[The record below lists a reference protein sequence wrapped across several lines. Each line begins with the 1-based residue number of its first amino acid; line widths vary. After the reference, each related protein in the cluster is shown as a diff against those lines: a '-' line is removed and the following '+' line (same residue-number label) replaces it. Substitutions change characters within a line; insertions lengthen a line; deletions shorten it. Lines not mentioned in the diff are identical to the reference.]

1 MPTSAVDPLAQQG
14 ACHARLHTAAIGPPT
29 RAALFTSRNPSMVG
43 VGNVIGA
50 ATDFEGCGSVIP
62 KSDATVARILRNR
75 GNSTPMFGMGH
86 ITPA

>member
-1 MPTSAVDPLAQQG
+1 
-14 ACHARLHTAAIGPPT
+14 
-29 RAALFTSRNPSMVG
+29 MVG

-86 ITPA
+86 ITPV